1 MRARQAV
8 RVFREAFPAVGQT
21 HPERDSSLASAKK
34 RVRLSEHRLAT
45 FRADL

>member
-8 RVFREAFPAVGQT
+8 RVFREAFPAVGQPL
-21 HPERDSSLASAKK
+21 PERDSSLASAKMP
-34 RVRLSEHRLAT
+34 VRLSEHRLAT